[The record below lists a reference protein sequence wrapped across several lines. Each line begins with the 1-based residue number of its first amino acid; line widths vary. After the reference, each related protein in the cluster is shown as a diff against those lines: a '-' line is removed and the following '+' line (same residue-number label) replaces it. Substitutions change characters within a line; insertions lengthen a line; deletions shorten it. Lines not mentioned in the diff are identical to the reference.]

1 MLRRLRPVGDALYA
15 LGSDELG
22 RDMLSRLIYGGRLS
36 LAARIVESAVKD
48 QFDHWLAGN
57 PTQANRLLDWV
68 VERADERIGTVRLGN
83 GRITNYRLYENEGG
97 ISIPQYDPIY
107 RFICYRRLQ

>member
-1 MLRRLRPVGDALYA
+1 
-15 LGSDELG
+15 
-22 RDMLSRLIYGGRLS
+22 

-68 VERADERIGTVRLGN
+68 VERADERI
-83 GRITNYRLYENEGG
+83 
-97 ISIPQYDPIY
+97 
-107 RFICYRRLQ
+107 RRRRQG

>member
-57 PTQANRLLDWV
+57 PTQAAAAIIIVFAFVAPCGEPPSD
-68 VERADERIGTVRLGN
+68 
-83 GRITNYRLYENEGG
+83 
-97 ISIPQYDPIY
+97 
-107 RFICYRRLQ
+107 

>member
-1 MLRRLRPVGDALYA
+1 VAAVVILLIVLGAILAPWIAPADPYRASMLRRLRPVGDALYA

-68 VERADERIGTVRLGN
+68 VERADERIGTVRL
-83 GRITNYRLYENEGG
+83 RAVKKW
-97 ISIPQYDPIY
+97 
-107 RFICYRRLQ
+107 